1 MRPRRFY
8 FIRHGET
15 VLNAEKVRQGEDGG
29 LSEHGRDQANKVGE
43 ALKKNLH
50 VNRIISSS
58 YERARETTAIIN
70 SYLHVPVVYTRL
82 LVERKNPNEIIG
94 KPINDPGV
102 MHIVDQMDLAYHEDD
117 FRISDEENF
126 ADLKERAHKCLDLF
140 ARQGAR
146 ETVVVTHHHFLKM
159 ILAYLLYREG
169 LHAGDFTKLS
179 FFNTAD
185 NAGMTVC
192 EYNPWKKLSPTR
204 GWSVVS
210 FNETFD

>member
-1 MRPRRFY
+1 
-8 FIRHGET
+8 
-15 VLNAEKVRQGEDGG
+15 
-29 LSEHGRDQANKVGE
+29 
-43 ALKKNLH
+43 
-50 VNRIISSS
+50 
-58 YERARETTAIIN
+58 
-70 SYLHVPVVYTRL
+70 
-82 LVERKNPNEIIG
+82 
-94 KPINDPGV
+94 
-102 MHIVDQMDLAYHEDD
+102 
-117 FRISDEENF
+117 
-126 ADLKERAHKCLDLF
+126 
-140 ARQGAR
+140 
-146 ETVVVTHHHFLKM
+146 M